1 MQFDFTAVVIA
12 KEINLT
18 KIATH
23 FGINRKFKW
32 EESLLLKDD
41 KLRGISTQH
50 ENKMVY
56 IFHFGSAVFINFP
69 HHEIIDFVKYLTK
82 VDSELQVQT
91 LPFKYIDNYRLESS
105 TNQPVALNNDFM
117 VTDREDS
124 FQADIVAVVLAKSVA
139 LEKTEFEIGRLLD
152 EIEVVISDL
161 YNGHLGVSDEKL
173 ARMSASIL
181 SFRLNTVSYIML
193 LDKPDVTWVNEE
205 ACSLYDEMSTIFEL
219 DGRYQNVRQK
229 SETLMDITEV
239 VAGLAHAQR
248 GNRLEWAVIILIA
261 IEILLSLYEMF
272 LKPAF
277 NL

>member
-18 KIATH
+18 KIAAH

-32 EESLLLKDD
+32 EESLLLKEE
-41 KLRGISTQH
+41 KLRGIFSQH

-56 IFHFGSAVFINFP
+56 IFHFGSAVFINFQ
-69 HHEIIDFVKYLTK
+69 HHEIIDFVKYITK
-82 VDSELQVQT
+82 VDSEINAQS
-91 LPFKYIDNYRLESS
+91 LPFKYLDNYRLES
-105 TNQPVALNNDFM
+105 NVNEPIALNNDFM
-117 VTDREDS
+117 VTDKEDAY
-124 FQADIVAVVLAKSVA
+124 QADIVAIVLAKSVA

-152 EIEVVISDL
+152 EIEVVIKDL
-161 YNGHLGVSDEKL
+161 YDGHLGVSDEKL

-181 SFRLNTVSYIML
+181 SFRINTLSYIML
-193 LDKPDVTWVNEE
+193 LDKPDLTWVNEE
-205 ACSLYDEMSTIFEL
+205 ASSLYDEMSTLFEL
-219 DGRYQNVRQK
+219 DDRYQNVRQK

-272 LKPAF
+272 IR
-277 NL
+277 

>member
-32 EESLLLKDD
+32 EESLLLKEEE
-41 KLRGISTQH
+41 LRGIYSRYQD
-50 ENKMVY
+50 KMIY
-56 IFHFGSAVFINFP
+56 IFHFGSAVFINFE
-69 HHEIIDFVKYLTK
+69 HNEVIDFVKYLTK
-82 VDSELQVQT
+82 VDSEMVIQS
-91 LPFKYIDNYRLESS
+91 LPFKYLDDYRLEVN
-105 TNQPVALNNDFM
+105 TDEPVALNNDFM
-117 VTDREDS
+117 VTDKQDAY
-124 FQADIVAVVLAKSVA
+124 QAEIVAIVLAKSVA

-152 EIEVVISDL
+152 EIEIVIKDL
-161 YNGHLGVSDEKL
+161 YDGHLSVSDQKL

-181 SFRLNTVSYIML
+181 SFRINTLSYIML
-193 LDKPDVTWVNEE
+193 LDKPDITWINEE
-205 ACSLYDEMSTIFEL
+205 ASSLYDEMSTLFEL
-219 DGRYQNVRQK
+219 DDRYQNVRQK
-229 SETLMDITEV
+229 SETLLDITEV

-272 LKPAF
+272 F
-277 NL
+277 R